1 MTPRRALAA
10 LVAALPLVLP
20 AALPAQPAAAPATGV
35 VAGRVVGAA
44 RPIPGARAAIAGV
57 GEAVTDSLGRFRLG
71 LVPAGRHRLLA
82 RAIGYAPAGRD
93 VTVAA
98 GDSTWVE
105 LRLDGAAAL
114 APVVTTGTLRAVMV
128 DDSPVKVEVVGERLL
143 RRAAATDLVDAVK
156 TVNGLQPQ
164 VDCGVC
170 FTSSIR
176 INGMEGPYTAVLVD
190 GVPIMSA
197 LASVYGLSG
206 IGPAAI
212 QQIEVIKGPA
222 STLYGT
228 EAMGGV
234 INVVTKDPRFA
245 PRWAAQAATSSH
257 GESTLDVSAAPETP
271 AGPVLL
277 SATLAR
283 NDRFVD
289 GNADGFSDLP
299 LVSRAALFAK
309 WGRGAAGGRRA
320 DVALRYYYEDRFG
333 GVRAWTRADRGGDR
347 AYGES
352 IYTGR
357 GELVAGWRPEPGDRA
372 PRVDVAL
379 NWHDQ
384 DSWYGTQRYAAR
396 QGVAFAQAAWERA
409 PGRHLLLGGLSARLR
424 HYDDD
429 TPATARADRRFVPGV
444 FAQDEVDVGGG
455 VTLLG
460 GLRVDHHR
468 DHGLV
473 GAPRLAVKWAPDA
486 ETTVRLNAA
495 TGFRVVDLFTE
506 DHAALTGA
514 RRVVVAEALRP
525 ERSYNVALGVNHHLH
540 LAGEDD
546 AIVLDLD
553 AFFTHFTNK
562 IRPDYD
568 ADPDLIVYRN
578 LDGHARSRGV
588 AASIALESPRRPYA
602 LYAGVTLQDV
612 HAVDAAGRHRL
623 PFVPRAQGT
632 WTASWRVA
640 RPALTVD
647 WSGRVVGPQAL
658 PLVPGRA
665 SRSPT
670 FTEQSLQ
677 LTRPLRAGTDL
688 FVVVRNL
695 FGFRQP
701 DPLVRPDDPFGRDFD
716 TAHVYGPTQG
726 RRLVVGVR
734 MGVAKE

>member
-1 MTPRRALAA
+1 MTRAALSLAA
-10 LVAALPLVLP
+10 LLVLGVVPPVAAGAQLPT
-20 AALPAQPAAAPATGV
+20 ATGV
-35 VAGRVVGAA
+35 VVGRVTSRDRPVAGARVGVAGGEALADSAGRYRV
-44 RPIPGARAAIAGV
+44 AGV
-57 GEAVTDSLGRFRLG
+57 PDGRQT
-71 LVPAGRHRLLA
+71 LVV
-82 RAIGYAPAGRD
+82 RAIGFGRAERD
-93 VTVAA
+93 VVVPRGDSVRVDVALDPAA
-98 GDSTWVE
+98 G
-105 LRLDGAAAL
+105 L
-114 APVVTTGTLRAVMV
+114 APVVTTGTLRAVVV
-128 DDSPVKVEVVGERLL
+128 DDSPVKVEVVSERLL
-143 RRAAATDLVDAVK
+143 RRAAAVDLVDAVR

-176 INGMEGPYTAVLVD
+176 VNGMEGPYTAVLID
-190 GVPIMSA
+190 GVPVVSA

-206 IGPAAI
+206 ITPAAI
-212 QQIEVIKGPA
+212 QQIEVIKGPS

-245 PRWAAQAATSSH
+245 PRYAAQVATSTHGETTLELAATPDLP
-257 GESTLDVSAAPETP
+257 G
-271 AGPVLL
+271 GPMLL

-283 NDRFVD
+283 NERFVD
-289 GNADGFSDLP
+289 GNGDRFSDMP
-299 LVSRAALFAK
+299 LVARAALFAK
-309 WGRGAAGGRRA
+309 WAHGAAGGRRA
-320 DVALRYYYEDRFG
+320 DVAARYYYEDRFG
-333 GVRAWTRADRGGDR
+333 GERGWTRADRGGDR

-357 GELVAGWRPEPGDRA
+357 GELMAGWRPEPGGLA
-372 PRVDVAL
+372 PRLDAAL

-396 QGVAFAQAAWERA
+396 QGVAFAQAAWERES
-409 PGRHLLLGGLSARLR
+409 GRHATVAGLSARLR

-429 TPATARADRRFVPGV
+429 TPATLRPDRRFVPGV

-455 VTLLG
+455 VALLA

-473 GAPRLAVKWAPDA
+473 AAPRVNVKWAPDE

-514 RRVVVAEALRP
+514 RRVVVAEGLRP
-525 ERSYNVALGVNHHLH
+525 ERSYNVALGFNRHLH
-540 LAGEDD
+540 LGGEDD
-546 AIVLDLD
+546 ALVLDVD

-568 ADPDLIVYRN
+568 TDPDLIVYAN

-588 AASIALESPRRPYA
+588 AASVALETPRRPYA

-612 HAVDAAGRHRL
+612 HAVDGGTRQRIPL
-623 PFVPRAQGT
+623 VPRVQGV
-632 WTASWRVA
+632 WTASYAFR
-640 RPALTVD
+640 RPALSLD
-647 WSGRVVGPQAL
+647 WSGRLVGPQAL
-658 PLVPGRA
+658 PAVPGRA
-665 SRSPT
+665 TRSPW
-670 FTEQSLQ
+670 FSEQSLQ
-677 LTRPLRAGTDL
+677 ATRPLRPGLDL

-695 FGFRQP
+695 LGFRQS
-701 DPLVRPDDPFGRDFD
+701 DPLVRPDDPFGPEFD

-726 RRLVVGVR
+726 RRLAVGVR
-734 MGVAKE
+734 IAAAR